1 MMSRVTAIKSLI
13 LSSLIIYGLLSGCK
27 NMLKPAAGIDFVDP
41 DIGGVGLLLQ
51 PARPT
56 VQLPNRMIRVYP
68 SRKDYLDDQIR
79 SFPLTLV
86 SHRNGELF
94 GILPFT
100 GRMPAEAPVSA
111 WDNQLETSTPWYLKT
126 WLEDYDITVEFTPG
140 KMTGYFRFTY
150 PREPLKNLYLTGIRR
165 GKWEMSEK
173 GTISAVDSIYG
184 MKAFLAGEF
193 SSSFL
198 FRDTIID
205 GRKRQYLVFQDD
217 NRNIV
222 GFKYSVS
229 FISGEQA
236 LRNIAGEIPGWTFGE
251 LKSKAEREWENAL
264 GKIRIEGGTEA
275 QKRTFYTALYRCYE
289 RMVNITEDGKYY
301 SNYDG
306 KIHDARKPFYIDD
319 WIWDTYLAL
328 HPLRVILEPGKEAD
342 MIDSYVRMYEQ
353 SGWLPTFPILWGD
366 NPCMN
371 GFHSTIMILDAYR
384 KGVRDFD
391 IEKAYEAMR
400 KNATSA
406 TMLPWRNGPACSL
419 DTFYY
424 EKGWYPAL
432 HPGAAEPVPL
442 VHPFE
447 KRQSVAVT
455 LGHSYDDWA
464 LAQLAKELGKEADY
478 ELFMKRS
485 RNYRNLWWPEKGF
498 FMPKD
503 DKGDWIDIDPVFDGG
518 MGGRDYYDENN
529 GWTYLWQVQHDIP
542 DLMQLM
548 GGKASFE
555 KRLDRLFRENLGRS
569 KYETWAKFPDFSGIV
584 GQFSMGNEPSFHIPY
599 LYNFT
604 DSPWKTQKKIRMLLD
619 AWFTDNIFGIPGDED
634 GGGMSAFVVFSAMGF
649 YPVIP
654 GLPVYTIGS
663 PLFEK
668 VTIELPGG
676 KQFIVEAPGGTAVNK
691 YIRKAWLNGR
701 PLDTPF
707 FTHEELAGGGILKLE
722 MGPYPNKEWGKRKPG
737 IIPGLQ

>member
-1 MMSRVTAIKSLI
+1 MNTNKTLP
-13 LSSLIIYGLLSGCK
+13 GFLLFLFLAL
-27 NMLKPAAGIDFVDP
+27 NMLLTGCRDESTSSIISYVDP

-51 PARPT
+51 PTRPA
-56 VQLPNRMIRVYP
+56 VHLPNQFIRVYP
-68 SRKDYLDDQIR
+68 SRRDYLDDQIR
-79 SFPLTLV
+79 QFPLTLV

-100 GRMPAEAPVSA
+100 GEIIPETPVSA
-111 WDNQLETSTPWYLKT
+111 WDNQLEITTPYYLKT
-126 WLEDYDITVEFTPG
+126 WLEDYDVTVEFTPG

-150 PREPLKNLYLTGIRR
+150 PEGSRKNIYLTGIRR
-165 GKWEMSEK
+165 GKWMM
-173 GTISAVDSIYG
+173 TNPHVISAVDSLSG
-184 MKAFLAGEF
+184 MKIYMNGEF
-193 SSSFL
+193 SSGFSFC
-198 FRDTIID
+198 DTILN
-205 GRKRQYLVFQDD
+205 GRRRQYLVFQDND
-217 NRNIV
+217 HNVIDFR
-222 GFKYSVS
+222 YSVS
-229 FISGEQA
+229 FISADQA
-236 LRNIAGEIPGWTFGE
+236 MANLVKEIPGRTFSE
-251 LKSKAEREWENAL
+251 MKNIAEKEWGKAL
-264 GKIRIEGGTEA
+264 GRIRVEGGTEE

-289 RMVNITEDGKYY
+289 RMSDITEDGKYY

-306 KIHDARKPFYIDD
+306 NIHDARRPFYIDD

-328 HPLRVILEPGKEAD
+328 HPLRIILEPDKEAD

-384 KGVRDFD
+384 KGIRDFN

-400 KNATSA
+400 KNATEA

-424 EKGWYPAL
+424 EHGWFPAL
-432 HPGAAEPVPL
+432 HPGEAETVPL
-442 VHPFE
+442 VHSFE

-455 LGHSYDDWA
+455 LGTSYDDWA
-464 LAQLAKELGKEADY
+464 LAEMAKELGKDDDY

-485 RNYRNLWWPEKGF
+485 KNYRNLWWPEKGF

-503 DKGDWIDIDPVFDGG
+503 NEGKWIDIDPVFDGG

-542 DLMQLM
+542 GLMELM
-548 GGKASFE
+548 GGKESFE
-555 KRLDRLFRENLGRS
+555 KRLDRLFREPLGRS

-604 DSPWKTQKKIRMLLD
+604 GSPWKTQKKIRMLLD
-619 AWFTDNIFGIPGDED
+619 AWYPDNIFGIPGDED
-634 GGGMSAFVVFSAMGF
+634 GGGMSAFIVFSAMGF

-668 VTIELPGG
+668 ITIYLPGG
-676 KQFIVEAPGGTAVNK
+676 KKFVVEAKGGSAINK
-691 YIRKAWLNGR
+691 YIQKAWLNGKL
-701 PLDTPF
+701 LDTPF
-707 FTHEELAGGGILKLE
+707 FTHEKLMEGGTLKLE
-722 MGPYPNKEWGKRKPG
+722 MGPYPNKEWGRSEKKFSADNAD
-737 IIPGLQ
+737 

>member
-1 MMSRVTAIKSLI
+1 MKIKSTGIDFYFLSALI
-13 LSSLIIYGLLSGCK
+13 VIILLSGCK
-27 NMLKPAAGIDFVDP
+27 NSKAPDSGLGYVDP

-51 PARPT
+51 PTRPT
-56 VQLPNRMIRVYP
+56 AQLPNQMIRVYP

-100 GRMPAEAPVSA
+100 GEILPEAPISA
-111 WDNQLETSTPWYLKT
+111 WDNQLEITTPYYFKT
-126 WLEDYDITVEFTPG
+126 WLEDYDVSVEFTPG
-140 KMTGYFRFTY
+140 KMTGFFRITY
-150 PREPLKNLYLTGIRR
+150 PEGSSRNLYLTGIRR
-165 GKWEMSEK
+165 GNWSMIDQT
-173 GTISAVDSIYG
+173 TISAVDSISG
-184 MKAFLAGEF
+184 MKAFMNGEF

-198 FRDTIID
+198 YNDTIIN
-205 GRKRQYLVFQDD
+205 GRKRQYLVFKD
-217 NRNIV
+217 NDRNV
-222 GFKYSVS
+222 VEFKYSVS

-236 LRNIAGEIPGWTFGE
+236 RKNIAGEIPGWTFND
-251 LKSKAEREWENAL
+251 LKNEAESEWGKVL
-264 GKIRIEGGTEA
+264 GRISVKGGTEA
-275 QKRTFYTALYRCYE
+275 QKRTFYTALYRCHE
-289 RMVNITEDGKYY
+289 RMVSITEDGKYY

-306 KIHDARKPFYIDD
+306 KIHDAQRPFYIDD

-328 HPLRVILEPGKEAD
+328 HPLRIILEPDKEAD
-342 MIDSYVRMYEQ
+342 MIDSYVKMYEQ

-384 KGVRDFD
+384 KGVRNFD
-391 IEKAYEAMR
+391 IEKAYEAMK
-400 KNATSA
+400 KNATAA
-406 TMLPWRNGPACSL
+406 TMLPWRNGSACSL

-432 HPGAAEPVPL
+432 HPGEVETVPL
-442 VHPFE
+442 VHSFE

-455 LGHSYDDWA
+455 LGNSYDDWA
-464 LAQLAKELGKEADY
+464 LAQMAKELGKDADY

-485 RNYRNLWWPEKGF
+485 KNYRNLWWPEKGF

-503 DKGDWIDIDPVFDGG
+503 DKGNWIDIDPVFDGG

-542 DLMQLM
+542 GLIDLM
-548 GGKASFE
+548 GGKEAFE
-555 KRLDRLFRENLGRS
+555 RRLDRLFRESLGRS
-569 KYETWAKFPDFSGIV
+569 KYENWAKFPDFSGIV
-584 GQFSMGNEPSFHIPY
+584 GQFSMGNEPSFHISY

-619 AWFTDNIFGIPGDED
+619 AWYPDNIFGIPGDED

-668 VTIELPGG
+668 ITIDLPGG
-676 KQFIVEAPGGTAVNK
+676 KQFIVEAAGGTAVNK
-691 YIRKAWLNGR
+691 YIQKAWLNGK

-707 FTHEELAGGGILKLE
+707 FTHEELSGGGTLKLE
-722 MGPYPNKEWGKRKPG
+722 MGPYPNKEWGKRKSG